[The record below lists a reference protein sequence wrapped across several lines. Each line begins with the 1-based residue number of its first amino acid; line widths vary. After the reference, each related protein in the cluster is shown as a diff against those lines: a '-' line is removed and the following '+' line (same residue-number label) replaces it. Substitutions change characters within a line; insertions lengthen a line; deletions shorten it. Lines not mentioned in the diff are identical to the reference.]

1 MKYQNLILHY
11 ERIVDALVYWLSNN
25 PDNHPEYW
33 LNNQMKNYYIRQ
45 LILLEEHEYHY

>member
-1 MKYQNLILHY
+1 MKEID
-11 ERIVDALVYWLSNN
+11 RIIDLLTYWLENH
-25 PDNHPEYW
+25 PKDHPEYW